1 MLMGTTKEEVERADV
16 SNTYRTTYPI
26 GVLSHRRERKTM
38 KKQHSDDRVVP
49 YPKIRRFLEA
59 AIRSTHHKPMIHG
72 WGEVDVTRARE
83 FLRDHKAKT
92 AETLSFTA
100 FLIACL
106 GKAVGENKAVQAFR
120 KGSNHLILFADV
132 DVLTYIERDVAG
144 QKQIMPYIIRA
155 ANRKTFREIHQEIR
169 AAQVQDVTKTEVGLS
184 AFLSLPAFLFRP
196 LFWVFS
202 WIGRRNPQVWKKNW
216 GTVTLSAVGMF
227 GKGAGWGMPPT
238 EPTLTIIAGGIG
250 EKPGV
255 VNGQIAIR
263 EYLSLT
269 ISYDHNITDGA
280 PAARFAERLKE
291 LIESGNGLLDLE
303 ASSALDESKP
313 QPQEV

>member
-1 MLMGTTKEEVERADV
+1 
-16 SNTYRTTYPI
+16 
-26 GVLSHRRERKTM
+26 M
-38 KKQHSDDRVVP
+38 KKQNSNDQVVP

-59 AIRSTHHKPMIHG
+59 AIRSTHNKPMIHG
-72 WGEVDVTRARE
+72 WGEVDVTRARAY
-83 FLRDHKAKT
+83 LSDHKAKT
-92 AETLSFTA
+92 GETLSFTA
-100 FLIACL
+100 FLIACMAQ
-106 GKAVGENKAVQAFR
+106 AVDENKAVQAFR

-132 DVLTYIERDVAG
+132 DVLTYIERDVSG

-169 AAQVQDVTKTEVGLS
+169 AAQVQDVAKTEGGLKV
-184 AFLSLPAFLFRP
+184 FQSLPAFLFRP

-216 GTVTLSAVGMF
+216 GTVCLTAVGMF

-238 EPTLTIIAGGIG
+238 EPTLTVVAGGIG

-255 VNGQIAIR
+255 VDGQIAIR
-263 EYLSLT
+263 DYLSLT

-291 LIESGNGLLDLE
+291 LIESGYGLIHLE
-303 ASSALDESKP
+303 ESAALNESKP
-313 QPQEV
+313 QTQEV